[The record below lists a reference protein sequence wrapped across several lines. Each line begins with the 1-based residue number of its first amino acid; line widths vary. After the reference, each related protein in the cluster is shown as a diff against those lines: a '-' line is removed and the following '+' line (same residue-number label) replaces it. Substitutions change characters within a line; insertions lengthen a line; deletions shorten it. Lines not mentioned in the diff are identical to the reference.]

1 MFNIAKQ
8 PINFVF
14 FFLILIYSVSVFS
27 AEMSPLQLKAMQ
39 TRKFS
44 KPAGE
49 VLEAIKVSG
58 EDNDGTCHT
67 EMSELLEK
75 GIQKSIEVFC
85 MYSKLP
91 KPDPYAMV
99 PIIGTLR
106 ALKDLN
112 AQESE
117 LGMVKY
123 QVSVSKNSETIVR
136 MRIYGRDGQTPI
148 TKPEIYSQE
157 FKLIADALFIQAIE
171 INPAL
176 QE

>member
-1 MFNIAKQ
+1 MFNIVKQ
-8 PINFVF
+8 PIKV
-14 FFLILIYSVSVFS
+14 LLLSILLVSNSFA
-27 AEMSPLQLKAMQ
+27 AEMTPIQLKALQ
-39 TRKFS
+39 TRKFT
-44 KPAGE
+44 KPASE

-67 EMSELLEK
+67 ELSELLEK
-75 GIQKSIEVFC
+75 GIQKSVEVFC
-85 MYSKLP
+85 MFTKLP
-91 KPDPYAMV
+91 KPDPYARV
-99 PIIGTLR
+99 PIIGTIR

-123 QVSVSKNSETIVR
+123 QVSVAKNKDTIVR

-148 TKPEIYSQE
+148 TKPEIYSEE
-157 FKLIADALFIQAIE
+157 FKRIADALFIQAIE
-171 INPAL
+171 INPAT